1 MEPRVGSLLPLL
13 LGSSETASGT
23 ELHPHRRTKNAAEMS
38 LIPAPSMGPAA
49 PVLWGREGAGSSGS
63 PGKTL
68 LDIAF
73 PRPLRAMPWKAAG
86 LHSLSFSLSLGQ
98 QGLTQMGL
106 K

>member
-1 MEPRVGSLLPLL
+1 MEPCVGSFLPLPS
-13 LGSSETASGT
+13 GSSETASGT

-49 PVLWGREGAGSSGS
+49 PVLWGSSGS

-73 PRPLRAMPWKAAG
+73 PRPLHAMPWKAAG
-86 LHSLSFSLSLGQ
+86 LQSLSFSLSLGQ